1 MVSSITVD
9 KNSIL
14 FDNILSR
21 LNVTMIRFKI
31 YLLLNKRLI
40 KLKNG

>member
-9 KNSIL
+9 KNSIV

-21 LNVTMIRFKI
+21 LNVIMIRFKI
-31 YLLLNKRLI
+31 YFLLNKRII
-40 KLKNG
+40 KLQNG

>member
-9 KNSIL
+9 KNSIV

-21 LNVTMIRFKI
+21 LNVIMIRFKI
-31 YLLLNKRLI
+31 YSLQNKRII
-40 KLKNG
+40 KLQNG

>member
-14 FDNILSR
+14 FDNLLSR

>member
-9 KNSIL
+9 KNSIVL
-14 FDNILSR
+14 DNILST
-21 LNVTMIRFKI
+21 LNVAMIRFKI

>member
-9 KNSIL
+9 KNSIVS
-14 FDNILSR
+14 DNILNR

>member
-9 KNSIL
+9 KNSIVL
-14 FDNILSR
+14 DNILSR
-21 LNVTMIRFKI
+21 LYVTMIRFKI
-31 YLLLNKRLI
+31 HLLLNKRLI

>member
-9 KNSIL
+9 KNSIVL
-14 FDNILSR
+14 DNILSR

-31 YLLLNKRLI
+31 YLTLKKRII
-40 KLKNG
+40 KLQNG